1 MVRQIPPTKQLL
13 TETVQA
19 IPIQKRRVAGYA
31 RVSTETDEQ
40 FTSFVSQVEYYT
52 SFIKSHENWK
62 FVKVYCDEGISGT
75 STKHRAGFKQMIQDA
90 KSGKIDLII
99 TKSVSR
105 FARNTVDTLI
115 TLRELKDIGVEVYF
129 EKENIWSFDN
139 KGEVLTTI
147 MASLAQEESRSL
159 SENVKWGIERK
170 YQRGQFSLPY
180 KSMLGYDKGPEGM
193 PVVNEEQAE
202 IVRRIFRQ
210 YLSGDSPK
218 AIAQSL
224 DRDNIPTPRNG
235 KRWGISTIVRMLQN
249 EKYTGNAILRKTYTA
264 DYLTKR
270 KVVNNGEMA
279 KYHVTGSHEAIISEE
294 EFNLVQDEMRERS
307 SKVHNQYTSSIF
319 SGKVRCGKCGGTFGA
334 KVWHSTDKYRSVIY
348 RCNSKYGKDGTG
360 CGTPH
365 LTENELKV
373 AVVSAMNIFL
383 DNRKTVIANL
393 QRIKKQL
400 FSTDAL
406 EKEKTS
412 LEAEVDIA
420 RELYRKSISSG
431 PITDTSKPDAIQDR
445 FNSAL
450 AKLEET
456 KMEINIRRN
465 KRSAMNRFIKTL
477 EQSGKQIGEFSDE
490 LFISLADHV
499 TVFGKFNIVV
509 TFRDG
514 QEIRVEV

>member
-1 MVRQIPPTKQLL
+1 M
-13 TETVQA
+13 
-19 IPIQKRRVAGYA
+19 
-31 RVSTETDEQ
+31 
-40 FTSFVSQVEYYT
+40 
-52 SFIKSHENWK
+52 
-62 FVKVYCDEGISGT
+62 
-75 STKHRAGFKQMIQDA
+75 
-90 KSGKIDLII
+90 
-99 TKSVSR
+99 
-105 FARNTVDTLI
+105 
-115 TLRELKDIGVEVYF
+115 
-129 EKENIWSFDN
+129 
-139 KGEVLTTI
+139 
-147 MASLAQEESRSL
+147 
-159 SENVKWGIERK
+159 
-170 YQRGQFSLPY
+170 
-180 KSMLGYDKGPEGM
+180 
-193 PVVNEEQAE
+193 
-202 IVRRIFRQ
+202 
-210 YLSGDSPK
+210 
-218 AIAQSL
+218 
-224 DRDNIPTPRNG
+224 
-235 KRWGISTIVRMLQN
+235 
-249 EKYTGNAILRKTYTA
+249 
-264 DYLTKR
+264 TKR

-348 RCNSKYGKDGTG
+348 QCNSKYGKDGTG

-365 LTENELKV
+365 LTENELKA
-373 AVVSAMNIFL
+373 AVVTAMKIFL

-412 LEAEVDIA
+412 LEAEVEIA

-431 PITDTSKPDAIQDR
+431 PITDSSKPDAIQDR

-450 AKLEET
+450 TKLEET

-465 KRSAMNRFIKTL
+465 KRSAMNRFIRTL
-477 EQSGKQIGEFSDE
+477 EQSGKQVGEFSDE

-514 QEIRVEV
+514 QEIRIEV